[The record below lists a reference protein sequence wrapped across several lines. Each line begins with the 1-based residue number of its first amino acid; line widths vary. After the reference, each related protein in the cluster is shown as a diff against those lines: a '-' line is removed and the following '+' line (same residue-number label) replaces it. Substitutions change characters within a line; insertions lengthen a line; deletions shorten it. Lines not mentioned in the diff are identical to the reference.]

1 MASYSAAL
9 YIILLFTYR
18 FAISDMSHLYLS
30 AAHKS
35 SGKTTISIGLCAAL
49 REHKGFT
56 VQPFKKGPDYI
67 DPLWLSA
74 AAQRSCYNLDVF
86 MERPDANLDIFSS
99 AMADADIG
107 LIEGNKGLF
116 DGLSVDGSDS
126 NAAMAELLQ
135 APVILVIDTRGITR
149 GIAPLLHGYDTFSS
163 AIRIAGVI
171 FNQVG
176 GERHEG
182 KLRQAVEHYTDIP
195 VVGAVGRDPALEID
209 ERHLGLM
216 PSNEHHQA
224 QSIIHQI
231 SDTVRQSVDLDALM
245 SIAATAPDLSSG
257 NRDRHQVIPDIRIG
271 IPRDAAFG
279 FYYTGDLDAMQQ
291 AGAELIF
298 FDTLCDRKLPKVD
311 GIFIGGGFPE
321 SSMQALEANISMR
334 SQIAEFI
341 ENGNPVYA
349 ECGGLMYLCRSLSW
363 NGKICRMA
371 GIIPADVE
379 MMHRPQG
386 RGYVRVEETN
396 AHPWPH
402 SSTRRVEIP
411 AHEFH
416 YSKLENI
423 EGPFNFAYRVK
434 RGFGVDGCND
444 GIVYKNT
451 LASYTHLRDVEGHHW
466 TQRFVNFVRAR
477 KRED

>member
-1 MASYSAAL
+1 MSRL
-9 YIILLFTYR
+9 YI
-18 FAISDMSHLYLS
+18 S

-35 SGKTTISIGLCAAL
+35 SGKTTITIGLCAAL
-49 REHKGFT
+49 REHKRVI
-56 VQPFKKGPDYI
+56 VQPYKKGPDYI

-74 AAQRSCYNLDVF
+74 AAQRPCYNLDSF
-86 MERPDANLDIFSS
+86 MEGADANLAVFSS
-99 AMADADIG
+99 AMQGAEIG
-107 LIEGNKGLF
+107 IIEGNKGLF

-149 GIAPLLHGYDTFSS
+149 GIAPLLHGYATFSS

-171 FNQVG
+171 LNQVG

-195 VVGAVGRDPALEID
+195 VIGSVGRDPALEID

-216 PSNEHHQA
+216 PSNEHRQA
-224 QSIIHQI
+224 QQIIRQI
-231 SDTVRQSVDLDALM
+231 SDTVRQCVDLDALM
-245 SIAATAPDLSSG
+245 TIAATAPGLSSR
-257 NRDRHQVIPDIRIG
+257 NKDRPQVSPDIRIG

-279 FYYTGDLDAMQQ
+279 FYYTGDLDALQQ

-298 FDTLCDRKLPKVD
+298 FDTLCDRRLPEVD

-321 SSMQALEANISMR
+321 SSMLELEANSSMR
-334 SQIAEFI
+334 QQIADFI
-341 ENGNPVYA
+341 QTGKPLYA
-349 ECGGLMYLCRSLSW
+349 ECGGLMYLCRSLHW

-379 MMHRPQG
+379 MTQRPQG
-386 RGYVRVEETN
+386 RGYVRVKETGS
-396 AHPWPH
+396 HPWPH
-402 SSTRRVEIP
+402 RDKQGGEIP

-416 YSKLENI
+416 YSKLENVT
-423 EGPFNFAYRVK
+423 EALTFAYQVT
-434 RGFGVDGCND
+434 RGFGVDGRND

-466 TQRFVNFVRAR
+466 TQRFVNFVRAC
-477 KRED
+477 KG

>member
-1 MASYSAAL
+1 MNL
-9 YIILLFTYR
+9 YLQLWMLSVFVDT
-18 FAISDMSHLYLS
+18 ISCMSHLYLS

-49 REHKGFT
+49 REQKG
-56 VQPFKKGPDYI
+56 VIVKPFKKGPDYI
-67 DPLWLSA
+67 DPLWLA
-74 AAQRSCYNLDVF
+74 AAAD
-86 MERPDANLDIFSS
+86 RPCHNLDIFMEGDEANLQVFSS

-107 LIEGNKGLF
+107 IIEGNKGLF
-116 DGLSVDGSDS
+116 DGVSIDGSDS

-135 APVILVIDTRGITR
+135 APVVLVIDTRGITR
-149 GIAPLLHGYDTFSS
+149 GIAPLLHGYATFSS
-163 AIRIAGVI
+163 DVRIAGVI

-195 VVGAVGRDPALEID
+195 VIGSVGHDPALEID

-216 PSNEHHQA
+216 PSNEHR
-224 QSIIHQI
+224 QSQKIIRKI
-231 SDTVRQSVDLDALM
+231 SDAVSHSVDLDALLRV
-245 SIAATAPDLSSG
+245 AATAPALAAGKKRRPRVS
-257 NRDRHQVIPDIRIG
+257 PDIRIG

-279 FYYTGDLDAMQQ
+279 FYYTGDLDALQR

-298 FDTLCDRKLPKVD
+298 FDTLSDRRLPMVD
-311 GIFIGGGFPE
+311 GLFIGGGFPE
-321 SSMQALEANISMR
+321 SSMQALEANGSMR
-334 SQIAEFI
+334 RQIAEFI

-363 NGKICRMA
+363 NGKICHMV

-379 MMHRPQG
+379 MAPRPQG
-386 RGYVRVEETN
+386 RGYVRVEETDE
-396 AHPWPH
+396 HPWPH
-402 SSTRRVEIP
+402 AGKQGADIP

-416 YSKLENI
+416 YSRLENI
-423 EGPFNFAYRVK
+423 AEPLNFAYRVR
-434 RGFGVDGCND
+434 RGFGVDGHND

-466 TQRFVNFVRAR
+466 TQRFVNFVRDC
-477 KRED
+477 KREV

>member
-1 MASYSAAL
+1 
-9 YIILLFTYR
+9 
-18 FAISDMSHLYLS
+18 MSHLYIS

-49 REHKGFT
+49 REHQGVT

-67 DPLWLSA
+67 DPLWLGA
-74 AAQRSCYNLDVF
+74 AAH
-86 MERPDANLDIFSS
+86 RPCHNLDIFMEGADANLQRFSR
-99 AMADADIG
+99 AMSDADIG

-149 GIAPLLHGYDTFSS
+149 GIAPLLHGYATFSS

-195 VVGAVGRDPALEID
+195 VIGAVGRDPALEID

-216 PSNEHHQA
+216 PSNEHRQA
-224 QSIIHQI
+224 QQIIHQI
-231 SDTVRQSVDLDALM
+231 SDTVRRSVDLDTLM
-245 SIAATAPDLSSG
+245 TIAATAPDISNG
-257 NRDRHQVIPDIRIG
+257 NKDRPQASPDIRIG

-279 FYYTGDLDAMQQ
+279 FYYTGDFDALQQ

-298 FDTLCDRKLPKVD
+298 FDTLCDRQLPKVD
-311 GIFIGGGFPE
+311 GLFIGGGFPE
-321 SSMQALEANISMR
+321 SSMQGLEANSSMR
-334 SQIAEFI
+334 SQIADFI
-341 ENGNPVYA
+341 ESGNPVYA
-349 ECGGLMYLCRSLSW
+349 ECGGLMYLCRCLRW
-363 NGKICRMA
+363 NGKMCEMV

-379 MMHRPQG
+379 MMLRPQG

-402 SSTRRVEIP
+402 TDMQGGEIP

-416 YSKLENI
+416 YSRLKNI
-423 EGPFNFAYRVK
+423 AGPLKYAYRVR
-434 RGFGVDGCND
+434 RGFGVDGRND

-466 TQRFVNFVRAR
+466 TQRFVDFVRAC
-477 KRED
+477 KREV

>member
-1 MASYSAAL
+1 
-9 YIILLFTYR
+9 
-18 FAISDMSHLYLS
+18 MSHLYLS

-35 SGKTTISIGLCAAL
+35 SGKTTITIGLCAAL
-49 REHKGFT
+49 REHQGVI

-74 AAQRSCYNLDVF
+74 AAQRPCHNLDSF
-86 MERPDANLDIFSS
+86 MEGADANLQRFSS
-99 AMADADIG
+99 AMCDADIG

-149 GIAPLLHGYDTFSS
+149 GIAPLLHGYATFSS

-171 FNQVG
+171 LNQVG

-195 VVGAVGRDPALEID
+195 VIGAVGRDPALEID

-216 PSNEHHQA
+216 PSNEHRQA
-224 QSIIHQI
+224 QTIIRKI
-231 SDTVRQSVDLDALM
+231 SEAVRQSVDLEALVQV
-245 SIAATAPDLSSG
+245 AASAPDLSAG
-257 NRDRHQVIPDIRIG
+257 NKLRHQVSADIRIG

-279 FYYTGDLDAMQQ
+279 FYYTGDLDALQQ

-298 FDTLCDRKLPKVD
+298 FDTLCDRQLPKVD
-311 GIFIGGGFPE
+311 GLFIGGGFPE
-321 SSMQALEANISMR
+321 SSMQALEANSCMR
-334 SQIAEFI
+334 RQIADFI

-349 ECGGLMYLCRSLSW
+349 ECGGLMYLCRSLGW

-379 MMHRPQG
+379 MMQRPQG
-386 RGYVRVEETN
+386 RGYVRVKETG

-402 SSTRRVEIP
+402 ADMQGVEVP

-416 YSKLENI
+416 YSKLENVT
-423 EGPFNFAYRVK
+423 EPLTFAYQVT
-434 RGFGVDGCND
+434 RGFGVDGRND

-466 TQRFVNFVRAR
+466 TRRFVNFVRAC

>member
-1 MASYSAAL
+1 
-9 YIILLFTYR
+9 
-18 FAISDMSHLYLS
+18 MSHIYIS

-35 SGKTTISIGLCAAL
+35 SGKTTITIGLCAAL
-49 REHKGFT
+49 REHQGVI

-74 AAQRSCYNLDVF
+74 AAQRPCHNLDIF
-86 MERPDANLDIFSS
+86 MEGADANLDVFSS
-99 AMADADIG
+99 AMAGADIG
-107 LIEGNKGLF
+107 IIEGNKGLF

-149 GIAPLLHGYDTFSS
+149 GIAPLLHGYATFSS

-182 KLRQAVEHYTDIP
+182 KLRRAVEHYTDIP
-195 VVGAVGRDPALEID
+195 VIGSVGRDPALEID

-216 PSNEHHQA
+216 PSNEHQ
-224 QSIIHQI
+224 QSQKIIRQI
-231 SDTVRQSVDLDALM
+231 SDAVRQSVDLDMLI
-245 SIAATAPDLSSG
+245 SIAATAPDLPGG
-257 NRDRHQVIPDIRIG
+257 NKDRPQVGPDIRIG

-279 FYYTGDLDAMQQ
+279 FYYTGDLDALQR

-298 FDTLCDRKLPKVD
+298 FDTLCDQRLPQVD
-311 GIFIGGGFPE
+311 ALFIGGGFPE
-321 SSMQALEANISMR
+321 SSMQALEANATMR
-334 SQIAEFI
+334 RQIAEFI
-341 ENGNPVYA
+341 ESGNPVYA
-349 ECGGLMYLCRSLSW
+349 ECGGLMYLCRSMSW
-363 NGKICRMA
+363 NGKICQMA

-379 MMHRPQG
+379 MMARPQG
-386 RGYVRVEETN
+386 RGYVRVEETD

-402 SSTRRVEIP
+402 AGMQGGEIP

-416 YSKLENI
+416 YSKLKNI
-423 EGPFNFAYRVK
+423 TAPLNFAYRVK
-434 RGFGVDGCND
+434 RGFGVDGRND

-466 TQRFVNFVRAR
+466 TQRFVNFVRAC

>member
-1 MASYSAAL
+1 
-9 YIILLFTYR
+9 
-18 FAISDMSHLYLS
+18 MSHLYLS

-35 SGKTTISIGLCAAL
+35 SGKTTITIGLCAAL
-49 REHKGFT
+49 REHKGVV

-67 DPLWLSA
+67 DPLWLGA
-74 AAQRSCYNLDVF
+74 AAQRPCH
-86 MERPDANLDIFSS
+86 NLDIFMEGQEANLQIFSN
-99 AMADADIG
+99 AMVDADIG

-116 DGLSVDGSDS
+116 DGLSIDGSDS

-149 GIAPLLHGYDTFSS
+149 GIAPLLHGYATFSS
-163 AIRIAGVI
+163 AIHIAGVI

-182 KLRQAVEHYTDIP
+182 KLRQAVEYYTDIP
-195 VVGAVGRDPALEID
+195 VIGSVGRDPALEIN

-216 PSNEHHQA
+216 PSNEHR
-224 QSIIHQI
+224 QSQQIIRKI
-231 SDTVRQSVDLDALM
+231 SDTVARSIDLEVLS
-245 SIAATAPDLSSG
+245 SIAVTAPVLACVDKAQP
-257 NRDRHQVIPDIRIG
+257 RVKPDIRIG

-279 FYYTGDLDAMQQ
+279 FYYTGDFDALRR

-298 FDTLCDRKLPKVD
+298 FDTLSDQQMPQVD
-311 GIFIGGGFPE
+311 GLFIGGGFPE
-321 SSMQALEANISMR
+321 SSMQALEANSSMR
-334 SQIAEFI
+334 RQIAEFV
-341 ENGNPVYA
+341 ESGNPVYA

-363 NGKICRMA
+363 NGKICRMT
-371 GIIPADVE
+371 GIIPADVK
-379 MMHRPQG
+379 MMLRPQG
-386 RGYVRVEETN
+386 RGYVRVKETG

-402 SSTRRVEIP
+402 ADRQEVEIP

-416 YSKLENI
+416 YSKLENVT
-423 EGPFNFAYRVK
+423 EPLTFAYQVT
-434 RGFGVDGCND
+434 RGYGVDGRND

-466 TQRFVNFVRAR
+466 TRRFVNFVRTC
-477 KRED
+477 KREA

>member
-1 MASYSAAL
+1 
-9 YIILLFTYR
+9 
-18 FAISDMSHLYLS
+18 MSHLYLS

-35 SGKTTISIGLCAAL
+35 SGKTTITIGLCAAL
-49 REHKGFT
+49 REHKGAI

-74 AAQRSCYNLDVF
+74 AAQRPCH
-86 MERPDANLDIFSS
+86 NLDIFMEGADANLQRFSN
-99 AMADADIG
+99 AMSDADIG

-149 GIAPLLHGYDTFSS
+149 GIAPLLHGYATFSS
-163 AIRIAGVI
+163 AIHIAGVI
-171 FNQVG
+171 LNQVG
-176 GERHEG
+176 GERHER

-195 VVGAVGRDPALEID
+195 VIGAVGRDPALEID

-216 PSNEHHQA
+216 PSNEHRQA
-224 QSIIHQI
+224 QKIIRQI
-231 SDTVRQSVDLDALM
+231 SHAVRQSVDLDALI

-257 NRDRHQVIPDIRIG
+257 NKGQPLVSPDIRIG

-279 FYYTGDLDAMQQ
+279 FYYTGDLDALQQ

-298 FDTLCDRKLPKVD
+298 FDTLCDRQLPQVD
-311 GIFIGGGFPE
+311 GLFIGGGFPE
-321 SSMQALEANISMR
+321 SSMQALEANNSMR
-334 SQIAEFI
+334 SQIAQFI
-341 ENGNPVYA
+341 EAGNPVYA
-349 ECGGLMYLCRSLSW
+349 ECGGLMYLCRSLRW
-363 NGKICRMA
+363 NGKLCQMT

-379 MMHRPQG
+379 MMPRPQG
-386 RGYVRVEETN
+386 RGYVRVAETGS
-396 AHPWPH
+396 HPWPH
-402 SSTRRVEIP
+402 QDMQGDEIP

-416 YSKLENI
+416 YSKLKNI
-423 EGPFNFAYRVK
+423 TGPLNFAYRVK

-466 TQRFVNFVRAR
+466 TQRFVNFVRAC

>member
-1 MASYSAAL
+1 
-9 YIILLFTYR
+9 
-18 FAISDMSHLYLS
+18 MSHLYLS

-35 SGKTTISIGLCAAL
+35 SGKTTITIGLCAAL
-49 REHKGFT
+49 REHQGVI

-74 AAQRSCYNLDVF
+74 AAQRPCYNLDIF
-86 MERPDANLDIFSS
+86 MEGAEANLEVFSS

-149 GIAPLLHGYDTFSS
+149 GIAPLLHGYATFSS

-171 FNQVG
+171 LNLVG

-195 VVGAVGRDPALEID
+195 VIGAVGRDPALEID

-216 PSNEHHQA
+216 PSNEHR
-224 QSIIHQI
+224 QSQKIIRQI
-231 SDTVRQSVDLDALM
+231 SDAVRQSVDLDALL
-245 SIAATAPDLSSG
+245 SIAATAPDLSTG
-257 NRDRHQVIPDIRIG
+257 NKELPQVTADIRIG

-279 FYYTGDLDAMQQ
+279 FYYTGDLDALQQ
-291 AGAELIF
+291 AGAGLVF
-298 FDTLCDRKLPKVD
+298 FDTLCDRQLPQVD
-311 GIFIGGGFPE
+311 ALFIGGGFPE
-321 SSMQALEANISMR
+321 SSMQALEANASMR
-334 SQIAEFI
+334 RQIAEFI

-363 NGKICRMA
+363 NGKLCDMV

-379 MMHRPQG
+379 MTQRPQG
-386 RGYVRVEETN
+386 RGYVLVEEMDT
-396 AHPWPH
+396 HPWPH
-402 SSTRRVEIP
+402 STKQRVEIP

-416 YSKLENI
+416 YSKLKNI
-423 EGPFNFAYRVK
+423 SAPLNFAYRVK
-434 RGFGVDGCND
+434 RGFGVDGRND

-466 TQRFVNFVRAR
+466 TQRFVNFVRAC

>member
-1 MASYSAAL
+1 
-9 YIILLFTYR
+9 
-18 FAISDMSHLYLS
+18 MSRLYLS

-49 REHKGFT
+49 REHKGVI

-67 DPLWLSA
+67 DPLWLGA
-74 AAQRSCYNLDVF
+74 AAQRSCHNLDVF
-86 MERPDANLDIFSS
+86 MEGEDANLQVFSS
-99 AMADADIG
+99 AMAGADIG

-135 APVILVIDTRGITR
+135 TPVVLVIDTRGITR
-149 GIAPLLHGYDTFSS
+149 GIAPLLHGYATFSS
-163 AIRIAGVI
+163 AIDIAGVI

-195 VVGAVGRDPALEID
+195 VIGSIGRDPALEID

-216 PSNEHHQA
+216 PSNEHRQA
-224 QSIIHQI
+224 QKVIRQI
-231 SDTVRQSVDLDALM
+231 SDTVMQNVDLDALM
-245 SIAATAPDLSSG
+245 SIAATAPELSGGYKERS
-257 NRDRHQVIPDIRIG
+257 RVSADIRIG

-279 FYYTGDLDAMQQ
+279 FYYTGDLDALRR
-291 AGAELIF
+291 AGAELVF
-298 FDTLCDRKLPKVD
+298 FDTLCDRHLPQVD
-311 GIFIGGGFPE
+311 GLFIGGGFPE
-321 SSMQALEANISMR
+321 SSMQALEDNCSMR

-341 ENGNPVYA
+341 EKGNPVYA

-363 NGKICRMA
+363 NGKLCHMA
-371 GIIPADVE
+371 GIIPADVK
-379 MMHRPQG
+379 MMPHPQG
-386 RGYVRVEETN
+386 RGYVQVEETEI
-396 AHPWPH
+396 HPWPH
-402 SSTRRVEIP
+402 TDKQGGEIP

-416 YSKLENI
+416 YSKLENVD
-423 EGPFNFAYRVK
+423 GPLKFAYRVN
-434 RGFGVDGCND
+434 RGFGVDGRND

-466 TQRFVNFVRAR
+466 TQRFVNFVRTCTRAPSR
-477 KRED
+477 LY

>member
-1 MASYSAAL
+1 
-9 YIILLFTYR
+9 
-18 FAISDMSHLYLS
+18 MSHLYIS

-35 SGKTTISIGLCAAL
+35 SGKTTITIGLCAAL
-49 REHKGFT
+49 REHQGVI

-74 AAQRSCYNLDVF
+74 AAQRPCHNLDIY
-86 MERPDANLDIFSS
+86 MEGADANLEIFSS
-99 AMADADIG
+99 AMAGADIG

-149 GIAPLLHGYDTFSS
+149 GIAPLLHGYATFSS

-195 VVGAVGRDPALEID
+195 VIGAVGRDPALEID

-216 PSNEHHQA
+216 PSNEHQ
-224 QSIIHQI
+224 QSQKIIRQI
-231 SDTVRQSVDLDALM
+231 SDAVRQSVDMDMLI
-245 SIAATAPDLSSG
+245 SIAAAAPDLPGG
-257 NRDRHQVIPDIRIG
+257 NKDRPQVSPDIRIG

-279 FYYTGDLDAMQQ
+279 FYYTGDLDALQR

-298 FDTLCDRKLPKVD
+298 FDTLSDWQLPQVD
-311 GIFIGGGFPE
+311 ALFIGGGFPE
-321 SSMQALEANISMR
+321 SSMQALEANSRMR
-334 SQIAEFI
+334 QQIADFVEA
-341 ENGNPVYA
+341 GNPVYA
-349 ECGGLMYLCRSLSW
+349 ECGGLMYLCRSMSW
-363 NGKICRMA
+363 NGKICEMA

-379 MMHRPQG
+379 MTQRPQG
-386 RGYVRVEETN
+386 RGYVRVEETE

-402 SSTRRVEIP
+402 TDMQGGEIP

-423 EGPFNFAYRVK
+423 AVPLDFAYRVR
-434 RGFGVDGCND
+434 RGFGVDGSND

-466 TQRFVNFVRAR
+466 TQRFVNFIRAC